1 MRIEITSPLP
11 LGCGFGLSGAS
22 ALVAAY
28 AVNALLGL
36 GKSESELAMIAHIAE
51 VENRTGLGDVCA
63 QYHGGCLVKLREG
76 HPLDA
81 RQLPVQALPIFYKY
95 FSPIRTSDVLE
106 NVEQRARINNAA
118 DEALRRLEIFT
129 KSDTVDFS
137 DYVGVAKA
145 FAINSGL
152 LTDTNVQRVIKEIE
166 TNRGVASM
174 IMLGNAVFGTHS
186 FEGAKETTLA
196 KHRVKDIV
204 NDRCPP
210 KSSPLCIFEDSRRDD
225 GWRRARNRFTSRSD
239 RAWPR
244 GSLRLPY
251 RRENAVVRQ
260 RSDTRSGSDAPSGGG
275 VPSSP

>member
-1 MRIEITSPLP
+1 MDQVRAFAPGNISGAFKIIYHEDTAKMHSLGTGFTIKEGVVGTVFRDSLTTVLFNEEKIHFPTVVAVLRKLTSQPMRIEITSPLP

-196 KHRVKDIV
+196 KHRVKV
-204 NDRCPP
+204 
-210 KSSPLCIFEDSRRDD
+210 L
-225 GWRRARNRFTSRSD
+225 
-239 RAWPR
+239 
-244 GSLRLPY
+244 
-251 RRENAVVRQ
+251 
-260 RSDTRSGSDAPSGGG
+260 
-275 VPSSP
+275 